1 MLPSLLAREIRTGLR
16 HFLVTGFEPSDTRFA
31 GLVSRFAEDESRWLK
46 GPFVQIGLPFR
57 QGAKGQ
63 DFFADF
69 KTKYPGFV
77 HQENA
82 WNRLS
87 ALGAPKSTLIATG
100 TGSGKTEGFLY
111 PVLDHCAREA
121 TQGKRGIKALIIY
134 PMNALA
140 SDQARR
146 IAATIAET
154 AAFKHLRVGL
164 YVGGKSGRGQMT
176 MTAQEVITDRDT
188 LRGEPPDILLTNY
201 KMLDYLL
208 IRPKDRRLWEK
219 NAADTLKYVV
229 VDELHTFDGAQ
240 GTDLAILLRRLKAR
254 LKSPVGSVVHVGTSA
269 TLGGGTDTAP
279 LREYARQVFGTG
291 FGEDAVVTE
300 NRLTEAEFLG
310 NQPIEHVLYP
320 SPGFVESL
328 EPEKYAG
335 ADKALEAWFASFF
348 PGQPAPADI
357 NNPEW
362 RAGLGELL
370 KRHLLFVNLLK
381 IMKGKVVS
389 LEDLQVQMQGPLP
402 EALRPYTA
410 KVLDALLALIGWAR
424 GGVKGQPF
432 VNLRVQ
438 LWLRELRRMVASVE
452 SKPEEIRLRASS
464 DIPIDGLKIH
474 LPLVQCPEC
483 HSTAWLSK
491 TTQGR
496 SVVSAELDNIY
507 NSWFGSH
514 PEILRLY
521 HPAALKRP
529 RCNGYEQQLC
539 VRCGS
544 LQDGNVQCSGCGNKE
559 FAPVFRVTASYV
571 KSFQNGNQ
579 VLKHDKTCPAC
590 GSDNDPILL
599 GVRNATMG
607 AVAVEQSWASPYND
621 DKKLIAFSDS
631 VQDAAH
637 RAGFFSART
646 YLNTVRIGLTKVIDS
661 FPQDQVAWP
670 EFLERATKVWFDPAS
685 GLSMD
690 PERFVSEFIGPNM
703 TWQRDWAEELLGK
716 GRLPGSS
723 RLPERVAKRLRW
735 QAFAEFTYIGRRG
748 RNLETLG
755 KAVLAPDASVIET
768 AAAQLLPILKEQY
781 GLRHLDEKRIFQWVW
796 GIVTQMKLRGGV
808 MNPEMDTYMRDGRF
822 NGFYFA
828 PSRKEWLPA
837 MGRRTSHP
845 RFLADG
851 DLADHDRVGPVG
863 NVRSFYEGW
872 TVQLLSEQGL
882 LPDGAEIELC
892 REALKALVAAGLVV
906 KVQDAAVAAY
916 GLNPDMLTLTK
927 NPARIISNQGRRT
940 MVVPATV
947 ADRLLGMPC
956 MQAMSETYVA
966 RSDDAHWLAAQ
977 FGRADLRRVYSAEHT
992 GLLDREQREELEIRF
1007 KQRDP
1012 KPWYEN
1018 LLSATPTLEMGV
1030 DIGDLSSVMLC
1041 SVPPNQASYLQ
1052 RVGRAGRV
1060 DGNAF
1065 ASTLADGA
1073 SPHDLYFFEDTM
1085 EMLAGEV
1092 ASPGIFLRA
1101 PEVLR
1106 RQMFAFCLDDW
1117 VGTGIDDSALPDKTK
1132 EALDARDAADQ
1143 AKFPFTFLT
1152 HVQSREGVLLEG
1164 FKVLLSPDLDARVE
1178 ERLLAFMMGTEEE
1191 DSLKIRL
1198 TKLLDELSKERK
1210 SHKERA
1216 ESIAKK
1222 LKELAKKPQDE
1233 ATENEQDNLERE
1245 RQKALELAKEINQRD
1260 LLNAMTDAGLI
1271 PNYAFPEAGIELKS
1285 LLWRKR
1291 GADDPSGARNV
1302 VSLPAQRYERPANSA
1317 LSEFAPE
1324 NVFYANQRKVEIDQ
1338 INLQLSSVESWRL
1351 CPTCQHMNN
1360 ETVMPDTSGVC
1371 PSCGDP
1377 MWSNVSQVRDLL
1389 RFRQAIATSD
1399 DTKVRIDDSDDDRE
1413 PKFYVRQLMTDF
1425 KPDDVELA
1433 YKVASTETPFGFEF
1447 VQKVVFRDV
1456 NFGEAGRGTEAYSVA
1471 GIERARPGFGL
1482 CRHCGKVQ
1490 PEFEQD
1496 PQHSFDCPHKS
1507 APAEETMIRC
1517 LYLYREFSSEALRIL
1532 VPYTRSGVDETSVE
1546 SFMAALRVGLKQ
1558 RFGGKVDH
1566 LRLMTQEEKP
1576 RDGGASRH
1584 YVVLYDSVPGGTGYL
1599 RELLADK
1606 AKTLIDVI
1614 RLSLEKL
1621 KTCAC
1626 NADPEKDGCYRC
1638 VYQHRLGKAMNR
1650 ISRNRARDI
1659 LESLSVCLDTL
1670 IEVKSVTDIYVNP
1683 NFDSEL
1689 EARFI
1694 EGLRRLGG
1702 KEGLPRVE
1710 LVQEIVRGKSGYLI
1724 IVGDHKYWIEP
1735 QAELGP
1741 SDGVKQPC
1749 KPDFLIRPVASG
1761 GKRRPIAVFCDGWTF
1776 HKDIA
1781 RIDAQKRNAIVASG
1795 AFWIYSVTWEDVKA
1809 AMDEKAD
1816 NELSSGLPA
1825 EAYVPAIRQQ
1835 PAISALEYKSWDGR
1849 NAMASLIRW
1858 LGAATGEGIDP
1869 QVIRQ
1874 AKHAYYLSAGV
1885 IPHPQD
1891 PAQEDRRAEHRSFW
1905 GKVTDLPCPIPAA
1918 NSTPAGNVD
1927 ASGLKLR
1934 YHWPRTLQ
1942 DTNGALHASPG
1953 FLILDRSAL
1962 TEEKEY
1968 HLAWRRW
1975 LRLFNLFQTLPGV
1988 YLATHDGLEAGD
2000 YQSIRSLV
2008 RPGVVSPN
2016 LGQPVNSAWDEVFAL
2031 ALADLHEDIRKL
2043 RDLGVPAPEEVGFE
2057 LAVGGQV
2064 LAEAELAWP
2073 AKKVALLI
2081 TLEDTG
2087 ATFQKH
2093 GWSVVE
2099 AADGWPATI
2108 AKHLK

>member
-57 QGAKGQ
+57 QGAKGR

-87 ALGAPKSTLIATG
+87 ALGSPKSTLIATG

-121 TQGKRGIKALIIY
+121 TQGKRGIKALVIY

-176 MTAQEVITDRDT
+176 MTPQEVITDRDT

-254 LKSPVGSVVHVGTSA
+254 LKSPTGSVVHVGTSA

-279 LREYARQVFGTG
+279 LREYARQVFGTE
-291 FGEDAVVTE
+291 FSEDAVVTE
-300 NRLTEAEFLG
+300 NRLTEGEFLG
-310 NQPIEHVLYP
+310 NHPIEHVLYP
-320 SPGFVESL
+320 SPEFVESL

-335 ADKALEAWFASFF
+335 AEKALEAWFASFF

-357 NNPEW
+357 NDPEW
-362 RAGLGELL
+362 RAGLGGLL

-464 DIPIDGLKIH
+464 DIPTDGLKIH

-496 SVVSAELDNIY
+496 SVVSAELDSIY

-529 RCNGYEQQLC
+529 RCDGYEQQLC
-539 VRCGS
+539 VRCGA
-544 LQDGNVQCSGCGNKE
+544 LQDGKEQCAGCGNKE
-559 FAPVFRVTASYV
+559 LAPVFRVTASYV

-579 VLKHDKTCPAC
+579 ILKHDKTCPAC

-661 FPQDQVAWP
+661 FQQDQVAWP
-670 EFLERATKVWFDPAS
+670 EFLERATKAWFDPTS

-781 GLRHLDEKRIFQWVW
+781 GLRHLDEKRVFQWVW
-796 GIVTQMKLRGGV
+796 GVVTQMKLRGGV
-808 MNPEMDTYMRDGRF
+808 MDSEMDTYMRDGRF

-837 MGRRTSHP
+837 MGRRTSYP

-851 DLADHDRVGPVG
+851 ELGDHDRVGPRG

-872 TVQLLSEQGL
+872 TVQLLSQQGL

-906 KVQDAAVAAY
+906 KVKDTEVAAY
-916 GLNPDMLTLTK
+916 GLNPDKLTLSK
-927 NPARIISNQGRRT
+927 SPARIISNQGRRT
-940 MVVPATV
+940 MVVPAAV

-966 RSDDAHWLAAQ
+966 RSDEAHWLAAQ

-1092 ASPGIFLRA
+1092 ASPGIFLKA

-1106 RQMFAFCLDDW
+1106 RQLFAFCLDDW

-1152 HVQSREGVLLEG
+1152 HVQSREGILLEG
-1164 FKVLLSPDLDARVE
+1164 FKALLSPDLDPRVE
-1178 ERLLAFMMGTEEE
+1178 ERLLAFMMGTEQE

-1222 LKELAKKPQDE
+1222 LKELATKPQDE
-1233 ATENEQDNLERE
+1233 ATVNEQDNLERE

-1377 MWSNVSQVRDLL
+1377 MWSNVAQVRDLL

-1490 PEFEQD
+1490 PEFEQE

-1507 APAEETMIRC
+1507 APAAETMIRC

-1576 RDGGASRH
+1576 RDGGAPRH

-1659 LESLSVCLDTL
+1659 LECLSVCLDTL

-1702 KEGLPRVE
+1702 KNGLPRVE
-1710 LVQEIVRGKSGYLI
+1710 LVQDIVRGKSGYLI
-1724 IVGDHKYWIEP
+1724 TVGEQQYWIEP

-1741 SDGVKQPC
+1741 SDGVRQPC
-1749 KPDFLIRPVASG
+1749 KPDFLFRPVAAG

-1776 HKDIA
+1776 HKEIA

-1795 AFWIYSVTWEDVKA
+1795 AFWSYSVTWEDVKA
-1809 AMDEKAD
+1809 AMDEKTE
-1816 NELSSGLPA
+1816 NELADGLPA
-1825 EAYVPAIRQQ
+1825 EAYVPALVQRPEI
-1835 PAISALEYKSWDGR
+1835 ASHKYETWDGR
-1849 NAMASLIRW
+1849 NAMASLVRW
-1858 LGAATGEGIDP
+1858 LGAATGDNGDP
-1869 QVIRQ
+1869 QVVRQ
-1874 AKHAYYLSAGV
+1874 AKHAYYLSAKV
-1885 IPHPQD
+1885 VPHPQD
-1891 PAQEDRRAEHRSFW
+1891 PAQEDRRTNLRAFW
-1905 GKVTDLPCPIPAA
+1905 GKVTDLPCPIPVA
-1918 NSTPAGNVD
+1918 NTTVAGNVD
-1927 ASGLKLR
+1927 ASAFKLR

-1942 DTNGALHASPG
+1942 DANGALHASPG
-1953 FLILDRSAL
+1953 FLILDRSAV

-2000 YQSIRSLV
+2000 YQSIRSTI
-2008 RPGVVSPN
+2008 RPTVVSPSQ
-2016 LGQPVNSAWDEVFAL
+2016 GQPINTAWDEVFAL

-2043 RDLGVPAPEEVGFE
+2043 RDLGVHAPEEVGYE

-2081 TLEDTG
+2081 TLEDAG
-2087 ATFQKH
+2087 AAFQKQ
-2093 GWSVVE
+2093 GWTVVE

>member
-16 HFLVTGFEPSDTRFA
+16 HFLVTGFEPSDARFA
-31 GLVSRFAEDESRWLK
+31 GLVSRFAEDESRWMK

-57 QGAKGQ
+57 KGSTGR
-63 DFFADF
+63 DFFAGF
-69 KTKYPGFV
+69 QTKYPGFV

-82 WNRLS
+82 WERLS
-87 ALGAPKSTLIATG
+87 SLRAPKSTLIATG

-111 PVLDHCAREA
+111 PLLDYCAREA
-121 TQGKRGIKALIIY
+121 KKGNRGIKALIIY

-146 IAATIAET
+146 IASTIAGTE
-154 AAFKHLRVGL
+154 AFKHLRVGL

-176 MTAQEVITDRDT
+176 MTSQEVITDRNS
-188 LRGEPPDILLTNY
+188 LRAEPPDILLTNY

-208 IRPKDRRLWEK
+208 IRPKDRALWEK
-219 NAADTLKYVV
+219 NEVNTLKYIV

-254 LKSPVGSVVHVGTSA
+254 LKSPADSVIHVGTSA

-279 LREYARQVFGTG
+279 LREYARQIFGTE
-291 FGEDAVVTE
+291 FGPDSVVTE

-310 NQPIEHVLYP
+310 NLPIEYVLFP

-328 EPEKYAG
+328 DPEKYTG
-335 ADKALEAWFASFF
+335 AHEALATWFEMFF
-348 PGQPAPADI
+348 PGERAPADI
-357 NNPEW
+357 NNLEW
-362 RAGLGELL
+362 RVRLGELL
-370 KRHLLFVNLLK
+370 KRHLLFINLLK
-381 IMKGKVVS
+381 ILKGKVVS
-389 LEDLQVQMQGPLP
+389 LDDLQVQMQGPLP
-402 EALRPYTA
+402 EALRPHCA
-410 KVLDALLALIGWAR
+410 KVLDALLALVGWAR
-424 GGVKGQPF
+424 SDTSGQPF

-452 SKPEEIRLRASS
+452 SKPEEIKLRASS
-464 DIPIDGLKIH
+464 DVLSDGSRIN
-474 LPLVQCPEC
+474 LPLVQCPDC

-496 SVVSAELDNIY
+496 SVVSKELDSIY
-507 NSWFGSH
+507 NCWFSSH
-514 PEILRLY
+514 PEVLRLY
-521 HPAALKRP
+521 DPAALKRP
-529 RCNGYEQQLC
+529 RCNGYEQHLC

-544 LQDGNVQCSGCGNKE
+544 LQDANQQCQGCGNKE
-559 FAPVFRVTASYV
+559 LAPVFRVTATFV
-571 KSFQNGNQ
+571 RSFPNGNQ
-579 VLKHDKTCPAC
+579 ILKHDKTCPAC
-590 GSDNDPILL
+590 GTDNDPILL
-599 GVRNATMG
+599 GIRSTTLG
-607 AVAVEQSWASPYND
+607 AVTVEQSWASPYND

-646 YLNTVRIGLTKVIDS
+646 YLNTVRIGLTKVIDN
-661 FPQDQVAWP
+661 FAQDKIAWP
-670 EFLERATKVWFDPAS
+670 AFLERATKAWFDSNS

-703 TWQRDWAEELLGK
+703 TWQRDWAEELLEKGK
-716 GRLPGSS
+716 LPSRS

-755 KAVLAPDASVIET
+755 KAVLAPDSEVIEKVVK
-768 AAAQLLPILKEQY
+768 QLLPVLKEQY
-781 GLRHLDEKRIFQWVW
+781 GLRHLDEQRVFQWIW
-796 GIVTQMKLRGGV
+796 GVVTQMKLRGGV
-808 MNPEMDTYMRDGRF
+808 VDPEMETYMRDGRF
-822 NGFYFA
+822 NNFSFA
-828 PSRKEWLPA
+828 KTRKEWLPA
-837 MGRRTSHP
+837 MGTRTSHP
-845 RFLADG
+845 RFLVDG
-851 DLADHDRVGPVG
+851 ELVNHDRIGPRN

-872 TVQLLSEQGL
+872 TTQLLSDGVL
-882 LPDGAEIELC
+882 LADGSEIEIC
-892 REALKALVAAGLVV
+892 REALKALVETGLVI
-906 KVQDAAVAAY
+906 KVDANGVQSY
-916 GLNPDMLTLTK
+916 GLNPDKLILNK
-927 NPARIISNQGRRT
+927 HPARITSSQGRRT
-940 MVVPATV
+940 MVVPSSV

-956 MQAMSETYVA
+956 MQAMSETYTT
-966 RSDDAHWLAAQ
+966 RSDEAHWLVEQ

-992 GLLDREQREELEIRF
+992 GLLDREQREALEERF
-1007 KQRDP
+1007 KQRNP

-1085 EMLAGEV
+1085 EMIAGEV
-1092 ASPGIFLRA
+1092 TSPGIFLKA

-1106 RQMFAFCLDDW
+1106 RQLFAFSLDDW
-1117 VGTGIDDSALPDKTK
+1117 VGTGIDESALPDKTK

-1143 AKFPFTFLT
+1143 SKFPLTFLA
-1152 HVQSREGVLLEG
+1152 HVQSREAILLEN
-1164 FKVLLSPDLDARVE
+1164 FKALLSPDLDPRVE
-1178 ERLLAFMMGTEEE
+1178 DRLAAFMMGTEQE

-1216 ESIAKK
+1216 ELIAKK
-1222 LKELAKKPQDE
+1222 LKELATKPQDE
-1233 ATENEQDNLERE
+1233 ATINEQDNLERE

-1285 LLWRKR
+1285 LLWRNR
-1291 GADDPSGARNV
+1291 GEDDPAGQRNV
-1302 VSLPAQRYERPANSA
+1302 VSLPALRYERPAHSA

-1377 MWSNVSQVRDLL
+1377 MWANVAQVRDLL
-1389 RFRQAIATSD
+1389 RFRQAIATSED
-1399 DTKVRIDDSDDDRE
+1399 SRVRIDDSDDDRE
-1413 PKFYVRQLMTDF
+1413 PKFYVRQLITDF
-1425 KPDDVELA
+1425 KPADIELA
-1433 YKVASTETPFGFEF
+1433 YKVASVETPFGFEF

-1456 NFGEAGRGTEAYSVA
+1456 NFGEAGRGNEAYSVA
-1471 GIERARPGFGL
+1471 GIERTRPGFEL

-1490 PEFEQD
+1490 PEFEPE
-1496 PQHSFDCPHKS
+1496 PQHSFDCSQKDE
-1507 APAEETMIRC
+1507 PADQTMIRC

-1566 LRLMTQEEKP
+1566 LRLMTQEEKA
-1576 RDGGASRH
+1576 RDGGATRH
-1584 YVVLYDSVPGGTGYL
+1584 YVILYDSVPGGTGYL

-1606 AKTLIDVI
+1606 AKTLVDLI
-1614 RLSLEKL
+1614 RLALEKIR
-1621 KTCAC
+1621 TCTC

-1638 VYQHRLGKAMNR
+1638 VYQHRLGKAMNL

-1659 LESLSVCLDTL
+1659 LESLSVSLDSL
-1670 IEVKSVTDIYVNP
+1670 IEVKSVTDIFVNP

-1702 KEGLPRVE
+1702 KDGLPRVE
-1710 LVQEIVRGKSGYLI
+1710 LIQEIVRGKTGFLI
-1724 IVGDHKYWIEP
+1724 TVGEQRYWIEP
-1735 QAELGP
+1735 QAKLGP
-1741 SDGVKQPC
+1741 SDGVSIHC
-1749 KPDFLIRPVASG
+1749 IPDFLFRPVSGG
-1761 GKRRPIAVFCDGWTF
+1761 GKRKPIAVFCDGWTF
-1776 HKDIA
+1776 HKEIA
-1781 RIDAQKRNAIVASG
+1781 RVDAQKRNSILASG
-1795 AFWIYSVTWEDVKA
+1795 SYWVYSVTWEDVKA
-1809 AMDEKAD
+1809 AMDEKVD
-1816 NELSSGLPA
+1816 NELSDGLPS
-1825 EAYVPAIRQQ
+1825 EGYVPVIIQN
-1835 PAISALEYKSWDGR
+1835 PNISSFKYDAWDGR
-1849 NAMASLIRW
+1849 NSMATLIRW
-1858 LGAATGEGIDP
+1858 LGAATSENADP
-1869 QVIRQ
+1869 YVLKQ
-1874 AKHAYYLSAGV
+1874 AKHAYYLSAKV
-1885 IPHPQD
+1885 VPHPQD
-1891 PAQEDRRAEHRSFW
+1891 AAQQDRRTNLQSFW
-1905 GKVTDLPCPIPAA
+1905 GGLSDLPCAVPV
-1918 NSTPAGNVD
+1918 NYTTPAGNVD
-1927 ASGLKLR
+1927 TSAFKLR
-1934 YHWPRTLQ
+1934 YQWPKNLI
-1942 DTNGALHASPG
+1942 DDNGQLKVSPG
-1953 FLILDRSAL
+1953 FLVLDRSAVSD
-1962 TEEKEY
+1962 EKEF

-1975 LRLFNLFQTLPGV
+1975 LRFFNLFQTLPGV
-1988 YLATHDGLEAGD
+1988 YLATTDGLEAGD
-2000 YQSIRSLV
+2000 YQSIRMSRSPV
-2008 RPGVVSPN
+2008 VPSIQGGVGS
-2016 LGQPVNSAWDEVFAL
+2016 QPQWDNVFRL
-2031 ALADLHEDIRKL
+2031 ALSELHNDIQEL
-2043 RDLGVPAPEEVGFE
+2043 RDLNAPLPDELGYE
-2057 LAVGGQV
+2057 LAESGQV
-2064 LAEAELAWP
+2064 VAEAEMAWLT
-2073 AKKVALLI
+2073 KKVALILS
-2081 TLEDTG
+2081 ESESSN
-2087 ATFQKH
+2087 AFHKN
-2093 GWSVVE
+2093 GWKTVE
-2099 AADGWPATI
+2099 STPGWPAKI
-2108 AKHLK
+2108 AELLK

>member
-1 MLPSLLAREIRTGLR
+1 MLPSLLAHEIRTGLR
-16 HFLVTGFEPSDTRFA
+16 HFLVTGFEPSDARFA
-31 GLVSRFAEDESRWLK
+31 GLVSRFAEDESRWMK

-57 QGAKGQ
+57 QGSKGR
-63 DFFADF
+63 DFFSAF

-82 WNRLS
+82 WERLS
-87 ALGAPKSTLIATG
+87 ALGSPKSTLIATG

-121 TQGKRGIKALIIY
+121 SAGKRGIKALIIY

-146 IAATIAET
+146 IASTIAGTE
-154 AAFKHLRVGL
+154 AFKHLRVGL
-164 YVGGKSGRGQMT
+164 YVGGKAGRGQMT
-176 MTAQEVITDRDT
+176 MTPTEVITDRNT
-188 LRGEPPDILLTNY
+188 LRAEPPDILLTNY

-208 IRPKDRRLWEK
+208 IRPKDRKLWEK
-219 NAADTLKYVV
+219 NEADTLKYVV

-254 LKSPVGSVVHVGTSA
+254 LKSPAGSVVNVGTSA

-279 LREYARQVFGTG
+279 LREYARQVFGTE
-291 FGEDAVVTE
+291 FGPVSVVTE
-300 NRLTEAEFLG
+300 NRLTEADFLG
-310 NQPIEHVLYP
+310 NLPIDFVLYP

-335 ADKALEAWFASFF
+335 ADKALAAWFTSFF
-348 PGQPAPADI
+348 PGEAAPADV
-357 NNPEW
+357 NDPVW
-362 RAGLGELL
+362 RVRLGDLL
-370 KRHLLFVNLLK
+370 KRHLLFINLLK
-381 IMKGKVVS
+381 LLKGKVVS

-402 EALRPYTA
+402 EALRPHTA
-410 KVLDALLALIGWAR
+410 KVLDALLALVGWAR
-424 GGVKGQPF
+424 SGTSGQPF

-452 SKPEEIRLRASS
+452 AKPEEIRLRASS
-464 DIPIDGLKIH
+464 DIPADGAKIH
-474 LPLVQCPEC
+474 LPLVQCPDC

-491 TTQGR
+491 TTQGK
-496 SVVSAELDNIY
+496 SAVSAELDSIY
-507 NSWFGSH
+507 NSWFGAH
-514 PEILRLY
+514 PEVLRLY
-521 HPAALKRP
+521 HPGALRRP
-529 RCNGYEQQLC
+529 RCDGYEQHLC
-539 VRCGS
+539 VRCGG
-544 LQDGNVQCSGCGNKE
+544 LQSEDKQCSGCGNKE
-559 FAPVFRVTASYV
+559 LAPVFRVTATYV

-590 GSDNDPILL
+590 GTDNDPILL

-661 FPQDQVAWP
+661 FDQDQIP
-670 EFLERATKVWFDPAS
+670 FNEFLDRVRGTWGDPS
-685 GLSMD
+685 SSLHMD
-690 PERFVSEFIGPNM
+690 AERFVSEFIGPNM
-703 TWQRDWAEELLGK
+703 TWQRDWAEELLEK
-716 GRLPGSS
+716 GRLPGNS

-755 KAVLAPDASVIET
+755 KAVLAPDPATIESV
-768 AAAQLLPILKEQY
+768 AARLLPILKEQY
-781 GLRHLDEKRIFQWVW
+781 GLRHLEASRVFQWVW
-796 GIVTQMKLRGGV
+796 GVVTQMKLRGGV
-808 MNPEMDTYMRDGRF
+808 ADPEMETYMRDGRF
-822 NGFYFA
+822 KGFYFA
-828 PSRKEWLPA
+828 PMRREWLPA
-837 MGRRTSHP
+837 MGLRTSHP
-845 RFLADG
+845 RFLVDG
-851 DLADHDRVGPVG
+851 ELVDHDRIGPRG
-863 NVRSFYEGW
+863 NARSFYESW
-872 TVQLLSEQGL
+872 TLQLLSDGGL
-882 LPDGAEIELC
+882 LAKGAEIEIC
-892 REALKALVAAGLVV
+892 RHALNVLAESGLVV
-906 KVQDAAVAAY
+906 KVDASGVQSY
-916 GLNPDMLTLTK
+916 GLNPDKLILSK
-927 NPARIISNQGRRT
+927 APARIVSSQGRRA
-940 MVVPATV
+940 MVVPGSV

-956 MQAMSETYVA
+956 MQAMSEAYA
-966 RSDDAHWLAAQ
+966 IRSDDAHWLAAQ

-992 GLLDREQREELEIRF
+992 GLLDREQREALEGRF
-1007 KQRDP
+1007 KERSP

-1092 ASPGIFLRA
+1092 ASPGIFLKA

-1106 RQMFAFCLDDW
+1106 RQLFAFCLDDW
-1117 VGTGIDDSALPDKTK
+1117 VGTGIPDDALPDKTK
-1132 EALDARDAADQ
+1132 EALDARDADDQ
-1143 AKFPFTFLT
+1143 AKFPFTFLS
-1152 HVQSREGVLLEG
+1152 HVRAREVALLDG
-1164 FKVLLSPDLDARVE
+1164 FKALLLPDLDPRVE
-1178 ERLLAFMMGTEEE
+1178 ERLKAFMMGTDQE

-1216 ESIAKK
+1216 DLIAKK
-1222 LKELAKKPQDE
+1222 LKELAAKPQDE
-1233 ATENEQDNLERE
+1233 ATVNEQDNLERE

-1285 LLWRKR
+1285 ILWRKR
-1291 GADDPSGARNV
+1291 GADDPAGARNV
-1302 VSLPAQRYERPANSA
+1302 VSIPAQRYERPANSA

-1377 MWSNVSQVRDLL
+1377 MWANVSQVRDLL

-1413 PKFYVRQLMTDF
+1413 PKFYVRQLITDF
-1425 KPDDVELA
+1425 KPVDVELA

-1447 VQKVVFRDV
+1447 VKKVVFRDV

-1471 GIERARPGFGL
+1471 GIERARPGFSL

-1490 PEFEQD
+1490 PDFEPD
-1496 PQHSFDCPHKS
+1496 PQHSFDCPHKD
-1507 APAEETMIRC
+1507 APAEQTMIRY

-1546 SFMAALRVGLKQ
+1546 SFMAAVRVGLKQ

-1576 RDGGASRH
+1576 RDGGAARH

-1606 AKTLIDVI
+1606 AKTLVDVI
-1614 RLSLEKL
+1614 KLALEKL
-1621 KTCAC
+1621 RTCAC

-1659 LESLSVCLDTL
+1659 LESLSVSLDSL
-1670 IEVKSVTDIYVNP
+1670 VEVKSVTDIYVNP

-1795 AFWIYSVTWEDVKA
+1795 AFWTYSVTWEDVKA
-1809 AMDEKAD
+1809 AMDEKTD

-1835 PAISALEYKSWDGR
+1835 PTISAMEYKSWDTR

-1858 LGAATGEGIDP
+1858 LGAATGEGADP
-1869 QVIRQ
+1869 HVIRQ
-1874 AKHAYYLSAGV
+1874 AKHAYFLAAGV

-1891 PAQEDRRAEHRSFW
+1891 PTQEDRRVNLRSFW
-1905 GKVTDLPCPIPAA
+1905 GRVTDLPCPIPAA
-1918 NSTPAGNVD
+1918 NSTAAGNVD
-1927 ASGLKLR
+1927 ASAFKLR
-1934 YHWPRTLQ
+1934 YHWSRDLL
-1942 DTNGALHASPG
+1942 DGNGQLYASPG
-1953 FLILDRSAL
+1953 FLILDRSAV

-1975 LRLFNLFQTLPGV
+1975 LRMFNLFQTLPGV
-1988 YLATHDGLEAGD
+1988 YLATADGLEAGD
-2000 YQSIRSLV
+2000 YQSIPSLT
-2008 RPGVVSPN
+2008 RAA
-2016 LGQPVNSAWDEVFAL
+2016 PVAGNQGAQGGSAWEEILSL
-2031 ALADLHEDIRKL
+2031 ALSDLHEDIRSL
-2043 RDLGVPAPEEVGFE
+2043 RSLGAPVPDEVGYE
-2057 LAVGGQV
+2057 LSESDKVV
-2064 LAEAELAWP
+2064 AEAELAWP
-2073 AKKVALLI
+2073 TKKVALL
-2081 TLEDTG
+2081 LSDEEAG
-2087 ATFQKH
+2087 PAFRKQ

-2099 AADGWPATI
+2099 AREGWPAKI
-2108 AKHLK
+2108 ANLLK